1 MGPGPVEVAAGG
13 HAGLS
18 RAEGVV
24 LSFISQE
31 QNGLHRAVEGH
42 VLPALG
48 AGHGVTAQDMSVG
61 WLLRGRAGG
70 VGTCGW
76 LCPVCWGPRRLLGGP
91 AHALCL
97 RTVEPGSQAPGAF
110 LCLFSD
116 ACWLSLLTTAAW
128 LLCSETSLMSPFSGG
143 LWFGETGLVS
153 SGLMH

>member
-31 QNGLHRAVEGH
+31 QNGLRRAGEGR

-48 AGHGVTAQDMSVG
+48 AGHGVPAWDMSVG
-61 WLLRGRAGG
+61 WLG
-70 VGTCGW
+70 
-76 LCPVCWGPRRLLGGP
+76 PVCWGPRRLPGGP
-91 AHALCL
+91 AHALYL

-110 LCLFSD
+110 LCLLSD
-116 ACWLSLLTTAAW
+116 ACWLSL
-128 LLCSETSLMSPFSGG
+128 
-143 LWFGETGLVS
+143 
-153 SGLMH
+153 